1 MDCLVM
7 PVSVLVRRCSGRY
20 LSSRLGYR
28 SLDDDAMLSDG
39 ELVTVVVGRERRQF
53 LVDPFVLQE
62 SPFRVL
68 IELAMQGHHKHDHKN
83 KRELENYMDGI
94 ITNKSSTKR
103 VIFVDVDAILF
114 EHMLWL
120 MYNDCSSF
128 FKLNVME
135 IIEFYAQD
143 Y

>member
-1 MDCLVM
+1 M
-7 PVSVLVRRCSGRY
+7 PVSVLIRRCSGRY
-20 LSSRLGYR
+20 SSSRLGYR
-28 SLDDDAMLSDG
+28 PLDDNSMLADG
-39 ELVTVVVGRERRQF
+39 DLVTVVVGRERRQF

-62 SPFRVL
+62 SPFQVL
-68 IELAMQGHHKHDHKN
+68 IDLAMKGRNNDSKN
-83 KRELENYMDGI
+83 KRDLENYMDSF
-94 ITNKSSTKR
+94 TYSSSKR

-128 FKLNVME
+128 FKLNVKE

>member
-1 MDCLVM
+1 MDCLVV

-20 LSSRLGYR
+20 SSSRLGYQ
-28 SLDDDAMLSDG
+28 SLADDDMIADG

-62 SPFRVL
+62 NPFRVL
-68 IELAMQGHHKHDHKN
+68 IEMAMKSNDHHENYRK
-83 KRELENYMDGI
+83 ELENYMKGI
-94 ITNKSSTKR
+94 TSKTCNNR

-120 MYNDCSSF
+120 LYNDCSSF
-128 FKLNVME
+128 FKLNVKE
-135 IIEFYAQD
+135 IMDFYAQD

>member
-7 PVSVLVRRCSGRY
+7 PVSVLIRRCSGRF
-20 LSSRLGYR
+20 STSRLGYR
-28 SLDDDAMLSDG
+28 SLADEAMLDG
-39 ELVTVVVGRERRQF
+39 GDLVTVVVGSERRQF
-53 LVDPFVLQE
+53 LVDSFVLQE
-62 SPFRVL
+62 TPFRVL
-68 IELAMQGHHKHDHKN
+68 IELSMKN
-83 KRELENYMDGI
+83 KREFVNNYMDDD
-94 ITNKSSTKR
+94 ITSCSTKR

-128 FKLNVME
+128 FKLNVKE
-135 IIEFYAQD
+135 ILEFYAQD

>member
-7 PVSVLVRRCSGRY
+7 PVSVLMRRCSGRY
-20 LSSRLGYR
+20 SGSRLGYR
-28 SLDDDAMLSDG
+28 ALADDGMVGDG
-39 ELVTVVVGRERRQF
+39 ELVTVVAGREGKQF
-53 LVDPFVLQE
+53 IVDQFVLQE
-62 SPFRVL
+62 NPFRVL
-68 IELAMQGHHKHDHKN
+68 IDLAKKGHHKYDGKN
-83 KRELENYMDGI
+83 
-94 ITNKSSTKR
+94 KR
-103 VIFVDVDAILF
+103 VIFVDVDSMLF

-128 FKLNVME
+128 FKLNVQE

>member
-1 MDCLVM
+1 M
-7 PVSVLVRRCSGRY
+7 
-20 LSSRLGYR
+20 
-28 SLDDDAMLSDG
+28 
-39 ELVTVVVGRERRQF
+39 
-53 LVDPFVLQE
+53 LQE

-68 IELAMQGHHKHDHKN
+68 MEMAHYDDKNN
-83 KRELENYMDGI
+83 KRNSENYMDGI
-94 ITNKSSTKR
+94 TSSTKR

-128 FKLNVME
+128 FKLNVKE

>member
-1 MDCLVM
+1 MECLVL
-7 PVSVLVRRCSGRY
+7 PVSVLMRRCSSKY
-20 LSSRLGYR
+20 SSSRLGYR
-28 SLDDDAMLSDG
+28 HLADDHMLADG
-39 ELVTVVVGRERRQF
+39 ELVTVVVGRERKQF

-68 IELAMQGHHKHDHKN
+68 IEMAHYDDKN
-83 KRELENYMDGI
+83 KKKNSENYMDGI
-94 ITNKSSTKR
+94 TSSTKR

-128 FKLNVME
+128 FKLNVKE